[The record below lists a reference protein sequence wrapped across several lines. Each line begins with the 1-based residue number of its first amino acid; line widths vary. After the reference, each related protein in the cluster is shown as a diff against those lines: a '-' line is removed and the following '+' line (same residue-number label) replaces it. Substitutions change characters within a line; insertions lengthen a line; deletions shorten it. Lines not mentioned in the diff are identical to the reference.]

1 MNVTH
6 GGGHRE
12 LAATLTREGVLKSW
26 SWAHLQNSVGVL
38 QIVTWAF
45 IVSEVCDFVVPE
57 LLLVA
62 RFGVAQSTWGF
73 LLLDMHY
80 W

>member
-26 SWAHLQNSVGVL
+26 SWAHLQNSVGVSYRL
-38 QIVTWAF
+38 
-45 IVSEVCDFVVPE
+45 SPG
-57 LLLVA
+57 LSL
-62 RFGVAQSTWGF
+62 
-73 LLLDMHY
+73 
-80 W
+80 